1 MQQHTAFRHAVITGA
16 SSGLGAALAIR
27 LAHNGGNLTLFG
39 RDKARLEQVA
49 ADCTQRGA
57 RVHTVICDVSDAAGM
72 KKALLQADDMTPVDL
87 IAANAG
93 LGGRDVLAGPNG
105 ESTELARNICNV
117 NIHGVF
123 NTIIPLMDSLI
134 KRRNGHIVIISSIMA
149 FQGLPEAP
157 VYSAS
162 KAAARIY
169 GQGIRRMLKPHN
181 VHVMVA
187 CPGFIDTPMSASL
200 AYPKPFSMSAQDAAE
215 RIVQALERQKSE
227 IVFPWQLNFLL
238 RLVNNMP
245 ANCADRILA
254 VMKSLAIRRSH

>member
-1 MQQHTAFRHAVITGA
+1 LQQHTAFRHAVITGA
-16 SSGLGAALAIR
+16 SSGLGAALAVR
-27 LAHNGGNLTLFG
+27 LAHSGATLTLFG

-49 ADCTQRGA
+49 ADCTRRGA
-57 RVHTVICDVSDAAGM
+57 RVRTVICDVGDAAGM
-72 KKALLQADDMTPVDL
+72 KKALLHADDMTPVDL

-105 ESTELARNICNV
+105 ETIELARNICDV

-123 NTIIPLMDSLI
+123 NTIIPLIDSFI
-134 KRRNGHIVIISSIMA
+134 KRRNGHVVIISSIMA

-162 KAAARIY
+162 KAASRIY

-181 VHVMVA
+181 VQVMVA

-200 AYPKPFSMSAQDAAE
+200 SYPKPFSMSAEAAAD
-215 RIVQALERQKSE
+215 RIVQAIERRKSE

-238 RLVNNMP
+238 RLVNSMP
-245 ANCADRILA
+245 ANWADRILA
-254 VMKSLAIRRSH
+254 VVKSLAIGRSH

>member
-1 MQQHTAFRHAVITGA
+1 MQQRTAFRHAVITGA
-16 SSGLGAALAIR
+16 SSGLGAALAVR

-39 RDKARLEQVA
+39 RDEARLEQVA
-49 ADCTQRGA
+49 ADCTRRGA
-57 RVHTVICDVSDAAGM
+57 RVSTVICDVSDAAGM
-72 KKALLQADDMTPVDL
+72 KKALLQADDIMPVDL
-87 IAANAG
+87 IVANAG

-105 ESTELARNICNV
+105 ESIELAHNICDV
-117 NIHGVF
+117 NLHGVF
-123 NTIIPLMDSLI
+123 NTIIPLIDSFI
-134 KRRNGHIVIISSIMA
+134 KRRNGHVIIISSIMA

-200 AYPKPFSMSAQDAAE
+200 SYPKPFSMSAQAAAD
-215 RIVQALERQKSE
+215 RLVQAIERKRSE

-238 RLVNNMP
+238 RLVNSMP
-245 ANCADRILA
+245 ANWADRILA
-254 VMKSLAIRRSH
+254 VMKSLAIGRSH